1 MHIYVNPAHNFL
13 EFTLTPRQASKRP
26 FHNDIMTPVLY
37 IYIIFFYMYIMH
49 LVDTFIQIDLLHC
62 MHLFLVRKPWEC
74 IMMSQ
79 LLLQNV
85 T

>member
-1 MHIYVNPAHNFL
+1 
-13 EFTLTPRQASKRP
+13 
-26 FHNDIMTPVLY
+26 
-37 IYIIFFYMYIMH
+37 MYIMH